1 MRARE
6 FLKEA
11 ILAKTSSTSWKNY
24 LTNMLT
30 ASELA
35 VGEQGE
41 KASGLQLKPSAKRE
55 IKKLLSALDTTDPIK
70 LSSTIENT
78 ILNFEGGES
87 YPIKYIHK
95 SAEIKSGAS
104 GTASGSD
111 KKYWNEGEVAETFLG
126 AALFARFQSKG
137 AITTD
142 TVKQVVKRFKA
153 TPEGFT
159 SSAKRG
165 SDPVQ
170 MIAYNKPQNNQ
181 VVTEYFGNYEEF
193 AAKFPSG
200 VKGLNTLLNAS
211 VAYVNESVK
220 VQEAIDK
227 ADSNPDRDEIVIKTD
242 GVSDQKGT
250 KADLSLKI
258 GGIERLLSL
267 KANAVKQFGQD
278 TGMTPEVITT
288 FFKRFLPDLQLKT
301 DANWPDMSRSANIAR
316 KKTGED
322 MQAIAQEVYGY
333 IGDAYQAAGSQLSSK
348 LTNKNLAAKF
358 VEDMYNGIIHHA
370 QGSGAGQTLVIL
382 NPGGK
387 KSWQELEFGPAL
399 KESLGSF
406 RLEAKISRAGIEGE
420 SNHMLQIFGRAA
432 DSKAK
437 IAMSTD
443 IKNAADAKQAIASL
457 AKKKP
462 QPVDPEMLIQLRS
475 YVQEAGPTIRNIVE
489 MGPLLKTITEV
500 QKINDVDGET
510 PVEPIPSPEVEKVKT
525 LAGIK
530 PAPAAKTPVAA
541 KPKVPPQTTTLQN
554 TEFKEPQE
562 PPREF

>member
-11 ILAKTSSTSWKNY
+11 ILAKTSSTSWKGY

-30 ASELA
+30 ASEIA
-35 VGEQGE
+35 IGE
-41 KASGLQLKPSAKRE
+41 KGEKDSGLQLKPSAKQE
-55 IKKLLSALDTTDPIK
+55 IKKLLAALETSDPVK

-78 ILNFEGGES
+78 VLDFAGGKS
-87 YPIKYIHK
+87 YAIKYIHK
-95 SAEIKSGAS
+95 SPEIKSGANDAEGS
-104 GTASGSD
+104 SD

-126 AALFARFQSKG
+126 AALFARFQSKD

-142 TVKQVVKRFKA
+142 NVKQVVKKFKP

-159 SSAKRG
+159 ASAKRG

-170 MIAYNKPQNNQ
+170 MIAFNKPQNNQ
-181 VVTEYFGNYEEF
+181 VVMEYFGNYEEF

-227 ADSNPDRDEIVIKTD
+227 ADSNPERDEIVIKTD

-258 GGIERLLSL
+258 GGVERLLSL

-301 DANWPDMSRSANIAR
+301 NPNWPNMSRSANIAR
-316 KKTGED
+316 KKSGEG
-322 MQAIAQEVYGY
+322 MQAVAQEVYGY
-333 IGDAYQAAGSQLSSK
+333 IGDAFQAAGSQLSSK
-348 LTNKNLAAKF
+348 LANKNLAAKF

-370 QGSGAGQTLVIL
+370 QGGGEGQTLVIL

-387 KSWQELEFGPAL
+387 KSWQELEFGPTL
-399 KESLGSF
+399 KESLKSF
-406 RLEAKISRAGIEGE
+406 RLEAKISRAGIAGE
-420 SNHMLQIFGRAA
+420 NNHMLQIFGRAA
-432 DSKAK
+432 DSKAA
-437 IAMSTD
+437 IAMSTNID
-443 IKNAADAKQAIASL
+443 TAADAKQAVVSI

-462 QPVDPEMLIQLRS
+462 KPVDPEMLIQLRS

-500 QKINDVDGET
+500 QKINDLDGET
-510 PVEPIPSPEVEKVKT
+510 PVEPTPSPEVEKVKK
-525 LAGIK
+525 LAGIE
-530 PAPAAKTPVAA
+530 PASVVKAA

-554 TEFKEPQE
+554 TEFKEPQGT
-562 PPREF
+562 PKEF

>member
-11 ILAKTSSTSWKNY
+11 ILAKTSSTSWKGY

-30 ASELA
+30 ASEIA
-35 VGEQGE
+35 IGE
-41 KASGLQLKPSAKRE
+41 KGEKDSGLQLKPNAKQE
-55 IKKLLSALDTTDPIK
+55 IKKLLAALETSDPVK

-78 ILNFEGGES
+78 VLDFAGGKS
-87 YPIKYIHK
+87 YAIKYIHK
-95 SAEIKSGAS
+95 SPEIKSGAND
-104 GTASGSD
+104 GAD

-126 AALFARFQSKG
+126 AALFARFQSKD

-142 TVKQVVKRFKA
+142 NVKQVVKKFKP

-165 SDPVQ
+165 SDPIQ

-181 VVTEYFGNYEEF
+181 VVMEYFGNYEEF

-227 ADSNPDRDEIVIKTD
+227 ADSNPERDEIVIKTD

-250 KADLSLKI
+250 KADLSLRI
-258 GGIERLLSL
+258 GGVERLLSL

-301 DANWPDMSRSANIAR
+301 NPNWPNMSRSANIAR
-316 KKTGED
+316 KKSGED
-322 MQAIAQEVYGY
+322 MQALAQEVYGY
-333 IGDAYQAAGSQLSSK
+333 IGDAFQAAGSQLSSK
-348 LTNKNLAAKF
+348 LANKNLAAKF

-370 QGSGAGQTLVIL
+370 QGGGEGQTLVIL

-387 KSWQELEFGPAL
+387 KSWQELEFGPTL
-399 KESLGSF
+399 KESLKSF

-432 DSKAK
+432 DSKAA

-443 IKNAADAKQAIASL
+443 ISTDADAKQAVASI

-462 QPVDPEMLIQLRS
+462 KPVDPEMLIQLRS

-500 QKINDVDGET
+500 QKINDLDGET
-510 PVEPIPSPEVEKVKT
+510 PVEPTPNPEVEKVKK

-530 PAPAAKTPVAA
+530 PAPVAKTA
-541 KPKVPPQTTTLQN
+541 KPRVPPQTTTLQN
-554 TEFKEPQE
+554 TEFKEPQDT
-562 PPREF
+562 PKEF

>member
-11 ILAKTSSTSWKNY
+11 ILAKTSSTSWKGY

-30 ASELA
+30 ASEIA
-35 VGEQGE
+35 IGE
-41 KASGLQLKPSAKRE
+41 KGEKDSGLQLKPNAKQE
-55 IKKLLSALDTTDPIK
+55 IKKLLAALETSDPVK

-78 ILNFEGGES
+78 VLDFAGGKS
-87 YPIKYIHK
+87 YAIKYIHK
-95 SAEIKSGAS
+95 SPEIKSGANE
-104 GTASGSD
+104 GSD

-126 AALFARFQSKG
+126 AALFARFQSKD

-142 TVKQVVKRFKA
+142 NVKQVVKKFKP

-165 SDPVQ
+165 SDPIQ

-181 VVTEYFGNYEEF
+181 VVMEYFGNYEEF

-227 ADSNPDRDEIVIKTD
+227 ADSNPERDEIVIKTD

-250 KADLSLKI
+250 KADLSLRI
-258 GGIERLLSL
+258 GGVERLLSL

-301 DANWPDMSRSANIAR
+301 NPNWPNMSRSANIAR
-316 KKTGED
+316 KKSGED
-322 MQAIAQEVYGY
+322 MQALAQEVYGY
-333 IGDAYQAAGSQLSSK
+333 IGDAFQAAGSQLSSK
-348 LTNKNLAAKF
+348 LANKNLAAKF

-370 QGSGAGQTLVIL
+370 QGGGEGQTLVIL

-387 KSWQELEFGPAL
+387 KSWQELEFGPTL
-399 KESLGSF
+399 KESLKSF

-432 DSKAK
+432 DSKAA

-443 IKNAADAKQAIASL
+443 ISTDADAKQAVASI

-462 QPVDPEMLIQLRS
+462 KPVDPEMLIQLRS

-500 QKINDVDGET
+500 QKINDLDGET
-510 PVEPIPSPEVEKVKT
+510 PVEPTPNPEVEKVKK

-530 PAPAAKTPVAA
+530 PAPVAKTA
-541 KPKVPPQTTTLQN
+541 KPRVPPQTTTLQN
-554 TEFKEPQE
+554 TEFKEPQDT
-562 PPREF
+562 PKEF